1 MELDFFAKLVNGV
14 TGFWKMIEF
23 ETLDSLFA
31 CIIRACGNIPEDF
44 VRFFKVQ

>member
-23 ETLDSLFA
+23 ETLDSLFT